1 MDYIKLMRPKHYIK
15 NLLIFLPLIFSGLLL
30 NINNFTKTLLGF
42 LIFCLV
48 ASVIYIIND
57 INDREKDRQHA
68 VKKNRP
74 IASGKVSVKNAIIE
88 IILLLVVSIFLIVM
102 FKLPIAS
109 LTFLTLYFIINLGY
123 SNGLKNIPV
132 VDILLLVSG
141 FVLRVL
147 YGASI
152 LNITVSNWLYL
163 TILAA
168 SFYLGLG
175 KRRNEIQKNG
185 DKTRNVLKY
194 YTQDYLDKN
203 MYMFLCMAIIFYSLW
218 ATDVNLVNKSNN
230 LLIWSVPIVITICLK
245 YNMNIEN
252 DSYGDPV
259 EVILEDKIILLLGLI
274 LGLYIFLVLY
284 IF

>member
-102 FKLPIAS
+102 FKLPIVS
-109 LTFLTLYFIINLGY
+109 LAFLTLYFIIN
-123 SNGLKNIPV
+123 N
-132 VDILLLVSG
+132 
-141 FVLRVL
+141 
-147 YGASI
+147 
-152 LNITVSNWLYL
+152 
-163 TILAA
+163 
-168 SFYLGLG
+168 
-175 KRRNEIQKNG
+175 
-185 DKTRNVLKY
+185 
-194 YTQDYLDKN
+194 
-203 MYMFLCMAIIFYSLW
+203 
-218 ATDVNLVNKSNN
+218 
-230 LLIWSVPIVITICLK
+230 
-245 YNMNIEN
+245 
-252 DSYGDPV
+252 
-259 EVILEDKIILLLGLI
+259 
-274 LGLYIFLVLY
+274 YIR
-284 IF
+284 

>member
-88 IILLLVVSIFLIVM
+88 IILLLVLSIFLIVM

-109 LTFLTLYFIINLGY
+109 LAFLT
-123 SNGLKNIPV
+123 
-132 VDILLLVSG
+132 
-141 FVLRVL
+141 
-147 YGASI
+147 
-152 LNITVSNWLYL
+152 
-163 TILAA
+163 
-168 SFYLGLG
+168 
-175 KRRNEIQKNG
+175 
-185 DKTRNVLKY
+185 
-194 YTQDYLDKN
+194 
-203 MYMFLCMAIIFYSLW
+203 
-218 ATDVNLVNKSNN
+218 
-230 LLIWSVPIVITICLK
+230 
-245 YNMNIEN
+245 
-252 DSYGDPV
+252 
-259 EVILEDKIILLLGLI
+259 
-274 LGLYIFLVLY
+274 
-284 IF
+284 